1 MLSFLV
7 WDMCVCSP
15 VLDITLAFQDYGGLT
30 VHGFTI
36 AEVLIPL
43 IITRKEGP

>member
-15 VLDITLAFQDYGGLT
+15 VLDIMLAFQDYGGLT
-30 VHGFTI
+30 VRGFTV
-36 AEVLIPL
+36 AEVLILL
-43 IITRKEGP
+43 ILTRKEEP

>member
-30 VHGFTI
+30 VHRFTI